1 LVLPAYQSAE
11 LIGGTVA
18 VGDPPDPDF
27 DAQGSARQDP
37 ESYENPNE
45 AKDAIAGICE
55 AYFGNADFVFKT
67 HQVLARVKS
76 IEQNTAHQVAPA
88 QRVQRLRNL
97 LDQFEKLERAIKAV
111 DLPYL
116 LHPVDPKEGG
126 ERRPSAKGA
135 SDHIVAPSRIR
146 AETNFAS
153 FLEQMSLHRE
163 SCERA
168 LRRAQSIPRR
178 GAPEAPDS
186 LDFAVKSLI
195 SIWQAALGSPVSASF
210 KRGGFGAF
218 ALDLLAEPQGPFS
231 AKQVRGVVQK
241 SVKPRAYARQVKPAP
256 NVVSKK
262 MGKKSRII

>member
-1 LVLPAYQSAE
+1 M
-11 LIGGTVA
+11 A
-18 VGDPPDPDF
+18 VDDPSEPDAPDPTKP
-27 DAQGSARQDP
+27 SP
-37 ESYENPNE
+37 ESYEKPNE
-45 AKDAIAGICE
+45 AVDAIAGICE
-55 AYFGNADFVFKT
+55 GYFGNADFASKT
-67 HQVLARVKS
+67 HQVLALVRT
-76 IEQNTAHQVAPA
+76 IEKNTAHQLAPA
-88 QRVQRLRNL
+88 QRVQRIRNV
-97 LDQFEKLERAIKAV
+97 LDQFDKLERAVKAV

-126 ERRPSAKGA
+126 ERRPSAKGT

-146 AETNFAS
+146 AEKNFAS
-153 FLEQMSLHRE
+153 FLEQMSLQRE
-163 SCERA
+163 NCERA
-168 LRRAQSIPRR
+168 LRRAQLVPKR

-210 KRGGFGAF
+210 KKGGFGAF

-231 AKQVRGVVQK
+231 AKQVRGVVHK
-241 SVKPRAYARQVKPAP
+241 SVKPRAYARQLKPAP